1 MRRTGGRPACHVAS
15 PRLDVI
21 CLGRAAVDL
30 YGQQV
35 GGRLE
40 DMQTFAKYLGGSS
53 GNLAAGLARLG
64 VRSAMLTRVGDEHMG
79 RFVREA
85 LAREGVDVSQ
95 VRTDPSRLTG
105 MVVLGIGAGNDIP
118 HIFFRERCAD
128 MGLCED
134 DVDEAFIGSARMLAI
149 TGTHLSREQTRRAVD
164 KAVRAARAND
174 VRVALDIDY
183 RPVLWGLTAA
193 GEGASRYV
201 ESDEAT
207 GALRA
212 LLPHC
217 DLVIGT
223 EEEIAIAGGSAD
235 PLEALRAIRAASSAV
250 IVMKR
255 GALGCVI
262 FEAGPIESL
271 DDGATV
277 AGQDVEVFNTVG
289 AGDAFLSGFLYGWV
303 EGKPWT
309 RCGELG
315 NACGALVV
323 ARHGCTP
330 AMPSLVELQAWLAR
344 KVPPRRPAED
354 PELAHLHRAT
364 TWSDGTEPLCI
375 LAFDHRSQ
383 FEALAGRH
391 GQPFERIGAFKDLV
405 ADVLLEALARGAN
418 GIRHGA
424 IVDYRYGSNALARL
438 SATGLWTGSPIE
450 VPGSRPLVLEPH
462 FGTAAH
468 LASWPA
474 YRAVKCLLF
483 YHPDDPAEL
492 RHAQEERV
500 RALYADVTALDR
512 RLLLE
517 VICPPRENEH
527 DAPLPR
533 ALRRFYNLG
542 VRPDWWKLEPQ
553 TADGWRAIGDVI
565 TSCDPHCKGVVLLGL
580 GADAETLAADLEV
593 AAPFDICR
601 GFAVGRSIFAD
612 AAEQWFA
619 GAMTDDD
626 ARQSIASCYDRM
638 IEVWQTSAAKPG
650 ATKPGT
656 TVPAAP

>member
-1 MRRTGGRPACHVAS
+1 MHPTGGRPACRVAE
-15 PRLDVI
+15 RERDVV

-40 DMQTFAKYLGGSS
+40 DMQSFAKYLGGSS

-64 VRSAMLTRVGDEHMG
+64 VASAMLTRVGDEHMG

-95 VRTDPSRLTG
+95 VRTDPSRMTG
-105 MVVLGIGAGNDIP
+105 LVVLGIGAGDDIP

-128 MGLCED
+128 MGLVED
-134 DVDEAFIGSARMLAI
+134 DVDEAFIGSACLLAV
-149 TGTHLSREQTRRAVD
+149 TGTHLSTDSTRRAVF
-164 KAVRAARAND
+164 KAVRAARAHGTQ
-174 VRVALDIDY
+174 VALDVDY
-183 RPVLWGLTAA
+183 RPVLWGLAAA
-193 GEGASRYV
+193 GDGASRYV
-201 ESDEAT
+201 ESADAT
-207 GALRA
+207 AALRE
-212 LLPHC
+212 LLPDC
-217 DLVIGT
+217 DLVVGT
-223 EEEIAIAGGSAD
+223 EEEIAIAGGSPE
-235 PLEALRAIRAASSAV
+235 PLEALRGIRAASDAV

-262 FEAGPIESL
+262 FESGPITGL
-271 DDGATV
+271 DDGV
-277 AGQDVEVFNTVG
+277 AVPGRDVEVFNTVG
-289 AGDAFLSGFLYGWV
+289 AGDAFLAGFLYGRI
-303 EGKPWT
+303 EGESWA

-330 AMPSLVELQAWLAR
+330 AMPSRPELEAWLAR
-344 KVPPRRPAED
+344 KNPPRRPGAD
-354 PELAHLHRAT
+354 PELTHLHRAT
-364 TWSDGTEPLCI
+364 TAKDGTEPLCV

-391 GQPFERIGAFKDLV
+391 GQGFERIGVFKELV
-405 ADVLLEALARGAN
+405 ADALLESVAKGAP

-424 IVDYRYGSNALARL
+424 IVDDRYGGRALARL
-438 SATGLWTGSPIE
+438 AGTGIWTGSPIE

-474 YRAVKCLLF
+474 DRVVKCLLF

-500 RALYADVTALDR
+500 RALHADVIALDR

-517 VICPPRENEH
+517 VICPPRDGEH
-527 DAPLPR
+527 EAPLPR

-553 TADGWRAIGDVI
+553 SAEGWHTIGALI
-565 TSCDPHCKGVVLLGL
+565 AECDPYCKGVVLLGL
-580 GADAETLAADLEV
+580 GADPESLAADLAV
-593 AAPFDICR
+593 AAPFDVCR

-619 GAMTDDD
+619 GTITDDD
-626 ARQSIASCYDRM
+626 AKRAVTDRYHRM
-638 IEVWQTSAAKPG
+638 IDVWRTAATAG
-650 ATKPGT
+650 
-656 TVPAAP
+656 VPAAP

>member
-1 MRRTGGRPACHVAS
+1 MAERP
-15 PRLDVI
+15 LDVI

-53 GNLAAGLARLG
+53 ANLAAGLARLG
-64 VRSAMLTRVGDEHMG
+64 TRSAMLARVGDEHMG

-85 LAREGVDVSQ
+85 LAREGVDVSR

-105 MVVLGIGAGNDIP
+105 LVVLGIGAGLDIP
-118 HIFFRERCAD
+118 HVFFRERCAD

-134 DVDEAFIGSARMLAI
+134 DVDAAFIGSARLLAI
-149 TGTHLSREQTRRAVD
+149 TGTHLSTDTTRRAVD
-164 KAVRAARAND
+164 KAVRAARANGTQ
-174 VRVALDIDY
+174 VALDIDY

-201 ESDEAT
+201 ESAEAT
-207 GALRA
+207 GTLRD
-212 LLPHC
+212 LLPDC

-223 EEEIAIAGGSAD
+223 EEEIAIAGGSPDLLA
-235 PLEALRAIRAASSAV
+235 ALRAIRAASGAV
-250 IVMKR
+250 VVMKR
-255 GALGCVI
+255 GAQGCVI
-262 FEAGPIESL
+262 FESGPIESL
-271 DDGATV
+271 EDGLAV
-277 AGQDVEVFNTVG
+277 AGRDVEVFNTVG
-289 AGDAFLSGFLYGWV
+289 AGDAFLAGFLHGWA
-303 EGKPWT
+303 EGETWQ

-330 AMPSLVELQAWLAR
+330 AMPSRVELEAWLAR
-344 KVPPRRPAED
+344 TPPPRRPGAD
-354 PELAHLHRAT
+354 AALAHLHRAT
-364 TWSDGTEPLCI
+364 TWADGTGPLCI

-383 FEALAGRH
+383 FESLAARH
-391 GQPFERIGAFKDLV
+391 GQPCERIGAFKELI
-405 ADVLLEALARGAN
+405 ADVLIETMADGTP

-424 IVDYRYGSNALARL
+424 IVDDRYGGNALARL
-438 SATGLWTGSPIE
+438 AVTGIWTGSPIE

-474 YRAVKCLLF
+474 NRVVKCLLF

-500 RALYADVTALDR
+500 RALYADLTALDR

-517 VICPPRENEH
+517 VICPAVEGQAG
-527 DAPLPR
+527 APLPR
-533 ALRRFYNLG
+533 ALRRLYNLG

-553 TADGWRAIGDVI
+553 SAHGWDAIGEVI
-565 TSCDPHCKGVVLLGL
+565 AACDPHCKGVVLLGL
-580 GADAETLAADLEV
+580 GADAESLAADLEI
-593 AAPFDICR
+593 AAAFDICR

-619 GAMTDDD
+619 GTLGD
-626 ARQSIASCYDRM
+626 AAARDAIATRYRRM
-638 IEVWQTSAAKPG
+638 IEVWRTSARR
-650 ATKPGT
+650 
-656 TVPAAP
+656 

>member
-1 MRRTGGRPACHVAS
+1 MADRP
-15 PRLDVI
+15 LDVI

-30 YGQQV
+30 YGEQV

-95 VRTDPSRLTG
+95 VRTDPTRLTG
-105 MVVLGIGAGNDIP
+105 LVVLGIGAGSDIP

-134 DVDEAFIGSARMLAI
+134 DIDETFIASARMLAV
-149 TGTHLSREQTRRAVD
+149 TGTHLSTDTTRRAVD
-164 KAVRAARAND
+164 KAVRAARANGA
-174 VRVALDIDY
+174 RVALDIDY
-183 RPVLWGLTAA
+183 RPVLWGLAAA
-193 GEGASRYV
+193 GEGASRYI
-201 ESDEAT
+201 ESAEVTA
-207 GALRA
+207 ALRE
-212 LLPHC
+212 LLPRC

-223 EEEIAIAGGSAD
+223 EEEIAIAGGSPE
-235 PLEALRAIRAASSAV
+235 PLEALRAIRAASDAV

-262 FEAGPIESL
+262 FEAGPIADL
-271 DDGATV
+271 QDGV
-277 AGQDVEVFNTVG
+277 AVEGREVEVFNSVG
-289 AGDAFLSGFLYGWV
+289 AGDAFLSGFLCGWV
-303 EGKPWT
+303 EGQPWP
-309 RCGELG
+309 RCAELG

-330 AMPSLVELQAWLAR
+330 AMPTRVELEAWLAQEP
-344 KVPPRRPAED
+344 PPRRPGND
-354 PELAHLHRAT
+354 PGLAHLHRAT
-364 TWSDGTEPLCI
+364 TRKDDPGPLCI

-383 FEALAGRH
+383 FEALAARH
-391 GQPFERIGAFKDLV
+391 GQPLKRIAAFKELI
-405 ADVLLEALARGAN
+405 ADVLLEIAAEGSPS
-418 GIRHGA
+418 IRHGA
-424 IVDYRYGSNALARL
+424 IVDGRHGGSALDRL
-438 SATGLWTGSPIE
+438 ATMHLWTGSPIE
-450 VPGSRPLVLEPH
+450 VPGSRPLVLEPQ

-474 YRAVKCLLF
+474 NRVVKCLLF
-483 YHPDDPAEL
+483 YHPDDPPTL

-517 VICPPRENEH
+517 VICPPVEDQV

-533 ALRRFYNLG
+533 TLRRLYNLG

-553 TADGWRAIGDVI
+553 SADGWRAIGAVI
-565 TSCDPHCKGVVLLGL
+565 AEADPHCKGVVLLGL
-580 GADAETLAADLEV
+580 GADAESLAADLEV
-593 AAPFDICR
+593 AAGFDICR

-619 GAMTDDD
+619 GEIGDD
-626 ARQSIASCYDRM
+626 AARNAIAARYRRM
-638 IEVWQTSAAKPG
+638 IEVWQTSARRSRE
-650 ATKPGT
+650 
-656 TVPAAP
+656 